1 MTIAP
6 KMPSLLDSK
15 RLLHAAGIGLLLG
28 LILVASAWAMEP
40 LGMPSEV
47 DVATSPSEV
56 IHLSQHAFLLEDREQ
71 ALAVET
77 LGGLP
82 ESHWRYVSEEAIH
95 VAYTRTTWWIR
106 VPLVNSDDHSTK
118 RILEVRSPLIDFL
131 DMYLIQG
138 DQPIQSYAV
147 GDQRQL
153 ADRPLLGRTFA
164 FPIEIPAHATREILI
179 RLSLKD
185 GVFDVAP
192 LLLWPEKA
200 FSHMQY
206 REQLLLGVFFGSIL
220 ALTIYNLL
228 LFFTSHDR
236 NFLRY
241 AVLLGVLALWNFGYR
256 GLGYLYLW
264 PNHPSINNFWEWS
277 FRH

>member
-1 MTIAP
+1 M
-6 KMPSLLDSK
+6 
-15 RLLHAAGIGLLLG
+15 
-28 LILVASAWAMEP
+28 
-40 LGMPSEV
+40 
-47 DVATSPSEV
+47 
-56 IHLSQHAFLLEDREQ
+56 
-71 ALAVET
+71 
-77 LGGLP
+77 
-82 ESHWRYVSEEAIH
+82 
-95 VAYTRTTWWIR
+95 AYTRTTWWIR

-200 FSHMQY
+200 FSHCSTGNNCF
-206 REQLLLGVFFGSIL
+206 LGFSSV
-220 ALTIYNLL
+220 
-228 LFFTSHDR
+228 
-236 NFLRY
+236 
-241 AVLLGVLALWNFGYR
+241 
-256 GLGYLYLW
+256 
-264 PNHPSINNFWEWS
+264 PFW
-277 FRH
+277 H